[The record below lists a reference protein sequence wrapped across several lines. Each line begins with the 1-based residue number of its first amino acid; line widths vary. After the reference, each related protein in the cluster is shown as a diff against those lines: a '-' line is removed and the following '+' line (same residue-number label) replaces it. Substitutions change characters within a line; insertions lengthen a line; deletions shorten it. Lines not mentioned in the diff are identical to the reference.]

1 VIARGDVR
9 WPQGFVG
16 AFPSGLEFRNR
27 EPVFENPQ
35 SKARPD
41 RRAVS
46 AASAAALHRFRLDR
60 TLWYGVGAV
69 SSGLSAARGESPL
82 AARPRGRPP
91 GLVVWGWRV
100 GEPIF
105 LILSLIRDR
114 LPRHLSKS
122 IANPLPRLQAAS
134 RISACPPPPT
144 GDASPVGAPASAP
157 STGDTSLMGAE
168 LAALRSRV
176 RHRGHLPLRRSTLR
190 RRGVRT

>member
-1 VIARGDVR
+1 V
-9 WPQGFVG
+9 
-16 AFPSGLEFRNR
+16 
-27 EPVFENPQ
+27 
-35 SKARPD
+35 KPD
-41 RRAVS
+41 RRAAS
-46 AASAAALHRFRLDR
+46 GASAVALHPFRLNR
-60 TLWYGVGAV
+60 TLWYGVGVV
-69 SSGLSAARGESPL
+69 SSGLGVARGESPL

-105 LILSLIRDR
+105 PNPQPY
-114 LPRHLSKS
+114 PRPAAYPSKS

-134 RISACPPPPT
+134 RVSACPPPPT

-157 STGDTSLMGAE
+157 STGDTSLLGAE

-190 RRGVRT
+190 RRGVPT